1 MISTPCDIVYP
12 IDSHSRPPNI
22 SSIRAERAHDSS
34 TPRSNGCVA
43 KHLSDWVR
51 SPWETTTLSIV
62 FDARKNAEQSK
73 RAREAIAGTP
83 QLPELAPHSS
93 DPRDT
98 APANAWAPS
107 VDIAK
112 GTIPQQAP
120 IVRSLLRMPRSE
132 RRATTPH
139 TSNVVREASRI
150 EPTTLVL
157 REDPIYPA
165 IAKQQLISGSVEVH
179 FRISPEGKV
188 YDVKSVKGSPMLARA
203 AVEAVAT
210 WRYEPARL
218 NGAPI
223 DSQGSTNFDFK
234 LD

>member
-150 EPTTLVL
+150 EPTTLIL
-157 REDPIYPA
+157 REESNLSGNRKTTTYFGKRRSAFPYQSGGQSVRREIGEGITDPGP
-165 IAKQQLISGSVEVH
+165 SG
-179 FRISPEGKV
+179 R
-188 YDVKSVKGSPMLARA
+188 
-203 AVEAVAT
+203 
-210 WRYEPARL
+210 
-218 NGAPI
+218 
-223 DSQGSTNFDFK
+223 
-234 LD
+234 